1 MLLCLRMAMWQEG
14 EERDYNM
21 KTGTCPAYCAGCV
34 PVIVCGMWLC
44 LRAFTACVGIAV
56 HAGGYTSIKIQAVHA
71 GGCTS
76 IKSKPQTAGKWGGM
90 SPLLGCLRLVV
101 CSLWS
106 VVCIYGVGF
115 CLLPLWCLYGPQGEF
130 SVCGGFPCPAPV
142 GQGCQSSIEYVM
154 VETTLT
160 FFI

>member
-1 MLLCLRMAMWQEG
+1 MLLCLRMAVWQEG

-56 HAGGYTSIKIQAVHA
+56 HAGGYTNIKIQAVNA

-76 IKSKPQTAGKWGGM
+76 IKSKPQTAGKWGGI
-90 SPLLGCLRLVV
+90 SPLLSCLRLVV

-106 VVCIYGVGF
+106 VVCSLWSVVCSLFSVSVFMVLVSVSCRYGASMGLRGSSACVGAF
-115 CLLPLWCLYGPQGEF
+115 RVLLP
-130 SVCGGFPCPAPV
+130 
-142 GQGCQSSIEYVM
+142 
-154 VETTLT
+154 
-160 FFI
+160 

>member
-1 MLLCLRMAMWQEG
+1 MCLA
-14 EERDYNM
+14 DSNNNI

-56 HAGGYTSIKIQAVHA
+56 HAGGYTNIKIQAVNA

-76 IKSKPQTAGKWGGM
+76 IKSKPQTAGKWGGI
-90 SPLLGCLRLVV
+90 SPLLSCLRLVV

-106 VVCIYGVGF
+106 VVCSLWSVVCSLFSVSVFMVLVSVSCRYGASMGIRGSSACVGAF
-115 CLLPLWCLYGPQGEF
+115 RVLLP
-130 SVCGGFPCPAPV
+130 
-142 GQGCQSSIEYVM
+142 
-154 VETTLT
+154 
-160 FFI
+160 